1 MQAFR
6 LEDDVDDY
14 VKKELTKLGL
24 MKNKDFNVK
33 SQMSPSLKSA
43 LLNASKTKD
52 KTSYG
57 EPDFSLEKYTHPKN
71 KESVIPIIIEN
82 KLYAKNLKKL
92 KNDALQ
98 NDDHSISKFA
108 VNGAL
113 HYAQNILKNKE
124 KYKECIA
131 IGIAGDD
138 EENLLIEVYYVFA
151 SGINSHKL
159 TNAKNLHF
167 LENQESFNAFYK
179 ECTLTEE
186 EKHFIL
192 IKTKAD
198 LNETAKKLNRLM
210 HNHNITAPQRVLYVS
225 GMLLGMQ
232 EIKGKKEG
240 LKPSDLKGEL
250 TDTSRDGVLVFNQI
264 SEFLKTKNL
273 SEEKRELML
282 ASFKEI
288 SKDPQRDKETSL
300 DKAISMLL
308 EKDSSIT
315 KQIFTFL
322 YEFVHKPINES
333 DNTGHLDIMGELY
346 SEFLKYALGD
356 GKELGI
362 VLTPPYVTK
371 MMSELLG
378 VNAKSFVM
386 DLATGSA
393 GFLISSMVL
402 MIEDIEKTYGKN
414 TTKANEKIKD
424 AKTTQL
430 LGVELNAE
438 MFSLATTNMILRGDG
453 SSLIIKGNTFET
465 NLIEVYYVFASG
477 INSHKL
483 TNAKNLHFL
492 ENQES
497 FNAFYKECTLTE
509 EEKHFILIKTKA
521 DLNETAKKLNRLMHN
536 HNITA
541 PQRVLYVSG
550 MLLGMQEIKG
560 KKEGLKPSD
569 LKGELTDTSRD
580 GVLVFNQISEF
591 LKTKN
596 LSEEKRELM
605 LASFKEISKDPQRD
619 KETSLDKAISM
630 LLEKDSS
637 ITKQIFTFLY
647 EFVHKPINESDNT
660 GHLDI
665 MGELYSEFLKYALG
679 DGKELGIVLTPPY
692 VTKMMSELLGVNA
705 KSFVMD
711 LATGSAGFLI
721 SSMVLMIED
730 IEKTYGKN
738 TTKANEKIKDAKTTQ
753 LLGVEL
759 NAEMFSLA
767 TTNMILRGDGS
778 SLIIKGNTFETNKKI
793 YEDFK
798 PNILLLNPP
807 FSYEEN
813 GMPFIKFGLEYMQKG
828 ALGAIIIQDSAGS
841 GQALKSNVEI
851 LKKHSLLASVKMP
864 TDLFMPQAGVQT
876 SVYIFKAH
884 EPHDYEKP
892 VKFIDFR
899 NDGFKR
905 TKRGL
910 NEASNPT
917 KRYEEII
924 KIYKAGLNAKVS
936 KELWGDLKTIYIED
950 FIAKPCE
957 NKHAKDFNFEAHQ
970 KNETKP
976 ELEDFKRTIADYLS
990 YEVGLILKNQTP
1002 PK

>member
-14 VKKELTKLGL
+14 VKKELINLGL
-24 MKNKDFNVK
+24 MKNTDFNVK
-33 SQMSPSLKSA
+33 SQMSPSLKNA

-71 KESVIPIIIEN
+71 KGSVIPVIIEN

-92 KNDALQ
+92 KNSALQ
-98 NDDHSISKFA
+98 NDDHSISKYA

-113 HYAQNILKNKE
+113 HYAQNILRNKE

-186 EKHFIL
+186 EKHSIL

-225 GMLLGMQ
+225 GMLLSMQ
-232 EIKGKKEG
+232 EIKGKKGG
-240 LKPSDLKGEL
+240 LKPSDLKGEI

-273 SEEKRELML
+273 SEEKRDLML

-288 SKDPQRDKETSL
+288 SKDPQRDKITSL

-386 DLATGSA
+386 DLAAGSA

-414 TTKANEKIKD
+414 TTIANEKIK
-424 AKTTQL
+424 
-430 LGVELNAE
+430 
-438 MFSLATTNMILRGDG
+438 NM
-453 SSLIIKGNTFET
+453 
-465 NLIEVYYVFASG
+465 
-477 INSHKL
+477 
-483 TNAKNLHFL
+483 
-492 ENQES
+492 
-497 FNAFYKECTLTE
+497 
-509 EEKHFILIKTKA
+509 
-521 DLNETAKKLNRLMHN
+521 
-536 HNITA
+536 
-541 PQRVLYVSG
+541 
-550 MLLGMQEIKG
+550 
-560 KKEGLKPSD
+560 
-569 LKGELTDTSRD
+569 
-580 GVLVFNQISEF
+580 
-591 LKTKN
+591 
-596 LSEEKRELM
+596 
-605 LASFKEISKDPQRD
+605 
-619 KETSLDKAISM
+619 
-630 LLEKDSS
+630 
-637 ITKQIFTFLY
+637 
-647 EFVHKPINESDNT
+647 
-660 GHLDI
+660 
-665 MGELYSEFLKYALG
+665 
-679 DGKELGIVLTPPY
+679 
-692 VTKMMSELLGVNA
+692 
-705 KSFVMD
+705 
-711 LATGSAGFLI
+711 
-721 SSMVLMIED
+721 
-730 IEKTYGKN
+730 
-738 TTKANEKIKDAKTTQ
+738 KTTQ

-813 GMPFIKFGLEYMQKG
+813 GMPFIKFGLEHMQKG

-851 LKKHSLLASVKMP
+851 LKKHTLLASIKMP

-910 NEASNPT
+910 NETSNPT

-924 KIYKAGLNAKVS
+924 KIYKAGLNAQVS
-936 KELWGDLKTIYIED
+936 KELWGDLETIYIED

-957 NKHAKDFNFEAHQ
+957 NKHAKDFNFEVHQ
-970 KNETKP
+970 KNDTKP

>member
-1 MQAFR
+1 MPAFQ

-14 VKKELTKLGL
+14 VKKELTNLGL
-24 MKNKDFNVK
+24 IKNKDFNVK
-33 SQMSPSLKSA
+33 SQMSPSLKNA

-71 KESVIPIIIEN
+71 KGSVIPVIIEN

-92 KNDALQ
+92 KNDTLQ
-98 NDDHSISKFA
+98 NDDNSISKFA

-113 HYAQNILKNKE
+113 HYAQNILRNKE
-124 KYKECIA
+124 KYKECVA

-159 TNAKNLHF
+159 TNTKNLHF

-186 EKHFIL
+186 EKHLIL
-192 IKTKAD
+192 IKTKAE

-210 HNHNITAPQRVLYVS
+210 HNYNITAPQRVLYVS
-225 GMLLGMQ
+225 GMLLSMQ

-240 LKPSDLKGEL
+240 LKPSDLKGEV

-264 SEFLKTKNL
+264 GEFLKTKNL
-273 SEEKRELML
+273 SEEKRDLML

-386 DLATGSA
+386 DLAAGSA

-414 TTKANEKIKD
+414 TTIANEKIKNM
-424 AKTTQL
+424 KTTQL

-465 NLIEVYYVFASG
+465 S
-477 INSHKL
+477 
-483 TNAKNLHFL
+483 
-492 ENQES
+492 
-497 FNAFYKECTLTE
+497 
-509 EEKHFILIKTKA
+509 
-521 DLNETAKKLNRLMHN
+521 
-536 HNITA
+536 
-541 PQRVLYVSG
+541 
-550 MLLGMQEIKG
+550 
-560 KKEGLKPSD
+560 
-569 LKGELTDTSRD
+569 
-580 GVLVFNQISEF
+580 
-591 LKTKN
+591 
-596 LSEEKRELM
+596 
-605 LASFKEISKDPQRD
+605 
-619 KETSLDKAISM
+619 
-630 LLEKDSS
+630 
-637 ITKQIFTFLY
+637 
-647 EFVHKPINESDNT
+647 
-660 GHLDI
+660 
-665 MGELYSEFLKYALG
+665 
-679 DGKELGIVLTPPY
+679 
-692 VTKMMSELLGVNA
+692 
-705 KSFVMD
+705 
-711 LATGSAGFLI
+711 
-721 SSMVLMIED
+721 
-730 IEKTYGKN
+730 
-738 TTKANEKIKDAKTTQ
+738 
-753 LLGVEL
+753 
-759 NAEMFSLA
+759 
-767 TTNMILRGDGS
+767 
-778 SLIIKGNTFETNKKI
+778 KKI

-807 FSYEEN
+807 FSHEEN
-813 GMPFIKFGLEYMQKG
+813 GMPFIKFGLEHMQKG
-828 ALGAIIIQDSAGS
+828 GLGAIIIQDSAGS

-851 LKKHSLLASVKMP
+851 LKKHSLLASIKMP

-910 NEASNPT
+910 NETSNPT

-936 KELWGDLKTIYIED
+936 KELWGALETIYIED
-950 FIAKPCE
+950 FIARAHE

>member
-14 VKKELTKLGL
+14 VKKELTHLGL
-24 MKNKDFNVK
+24 MKNTDFNVK
-33 SQMSPSLKSA
+33 SQMSSSLKNA

-71 KESVIPIIIEN
+71 KESVIPVIIEN

-92 KNDALQ
+92 KNSALQ
-98 NDDHSISKFA
+98 NDDNSISKFA

-113 HYAQNILKNKE
+113 HYAQNILRNKE

-159 TNAKNLHF
+159 TSAKNLHF

-186 EKHFIL
+186 EKHSIL

-225 GMLLGMQ
+225 GMLLSMQ

-240 LKPSDLKGEL
+240 LKPSDLKGEI

-273 SEEKRELML
+273 SEEKRDLML

-288 SKDPQRDKETSL
+288 SKDPQRDK
-300 DKAISMLL
+300 I
-308 EKDSSIT
+308 
-315 KQIFTFL
+315 
-322 YEFVHKPINES
+322 
-333 DNTGHLDIMGELY
+333 
-346 SEFLKYALGD
+346 
-356 GKELGI
+356 
-362 VLTPPYVTK
+362 
-371 MMSELLG
+371 
-378 VNAKSFVM
+378 
-386 DLATGSA
+386 
-393 GFLISSMVL
+393 
-402 MIEDIEKTYGKN
+402 
-414 TTKANEKIKD
+414 
-424 AKTTQL
+424 
-430 LGVELNAE
+430 
-438 MFSLATTNMILRGDG
+438 
-453 SSLIIKGNTFET
+453 
-465 NLIEVYYVFASG
+465 
-477 INSHKL
+477 
-483 TNAKNLHFL
+483 
-492 ENQES
+492 
-497 FNAFYKECTLTE
+497 
-509 EEKHFILIKTKA
+509 
-521 DLNETAKKLNRLMHN
+521 
-536 HNITA
+536 
-541 PQRVLYVSG
+541 
-550 MLLGMQEIKG
+550 
-560 KKEGLKPSD
+560 
-569 LKGELTDTSRD
+569 
-580 GVLVFNQISEF
+580 
-591 LKTKN
+591 
-596 LSEEKRELM
+596 
-605 LASFKEISKDPQRD
+605 
-619 KETSLDKAISM
+619 TSLDKAISM

-807 FSYEEN
+807 FSY
-813 GMPFIKFGLEYMQKG
+813 
-828 ALGAIIIQDSAGS
+828 IQDSAGS

-851 LKKHSLLASVKMP
+851 LKKHSLLASIKMP

-910 NEASNPT
+910 NETSNPT

-950 FIAKPCE
+950 FIAKPHE

-970 KNETKP
+970 KNDTKP

>member
-1 MQAFR
+1 MQAFS

-33 SQMSPSLKSA
+33 SQMSSSLKNA

-52 KTSYG
+52 KKSFG

-71 KESVIPIIIEN
+71 KQSVIPIIIEN
-82 KLYAKNLKKL
+82 KLHAKNLKKL
-92 KNDALQ
+92 KNGALQ

-113 HYAQNILKNKE
+113 HYAQNILRNKE

-159 TNAKNLHF
+159 TNAKTLHF

-179 ECTLTEE
+179 ECALTEE
-186 EKHFIL
+186 EKHSIL

-210 HNHNITAPQRVLYVS
+210 HNHNITAPQRVLYV
-225 GMLLGMQ
+225 
-232 EIKGKKEG
+232 
-240 LKPSDLKGEL
+240 
-250 TDTSRDGVLVFNQI
+250 R
-264 SEFLKTKNL
+264 
-273 SEEKRELML
+273 
-282 ASFKEI
+282 
-288 SKDPQRDKETSL
+288 
-300 DKAISMLL
+300 
-308 EKDSSIT
+308 
-315 KQIFTFL
+315 
-322 YEFVHKPINES
+322 
-333 DNTGHLDIMGELY
+333 
-346 SEFLKYALGD
+346 
-356 GKELGI
+356 
-362 VLTPPYVTK
+362 
-371 MMSELLG
+371 
-378 VNAKSFVM
+378 
-386 DLATGSA
+386 SA

-465 NLIEVYYVFASG
+465 
-477 INSHKL
+477 
-483 TNAKNLHFL
+483 
-492 ENQES
+492 
-497 FNAFYKECTLTE
+497 
-509 EEKHFILIKTKA
+509 
-521 DLNETAKKLNRLMHN
+521 D
-536 HNITA
+536 
-541 PQRVLYVSG
+541 
-550 MLLGMQEIKG
+550 
-560 KKEGLKPSD
+560 
-569 LKGELTDTSRD
+569 
-580 GVLVFNQISEF
+580 
-591 LKTKN
+591 
-596 LSEEKRELM
+596 
-605 LASFKEISKDPQRD
+605 
-619 KETSLDKAISM
+619 
-630 LLEKDSS
+630 
-637 ITKQIFTFLY
+637 
-647 EFVHKPINESDNT
+647 
-660 GHLDI
+660 
-665 MGELYSEFLKYALG
+665 
-679 DGKELGIVLTPPY
+679 
-692 VTKMMSELLGVNA
+692 
-705 KSFVMD
+705 
-711 LATGSAGFLI
+711 
-721 SSMVLMIED
+721 
-730 IEKTYGKN
+730 
-738 TTKANEKIKDAKTTQ
+738 
-753 LLGVEL
+753 
-759 NAEMFSLA
+759 
-767 TTNMILRGDGS
+767 
-778 SLIIKGNTFETNKKI
+778 KKI

-851 LKKHSLLASVKMP
+851 LKKHSLLASIKMP

-884 EPHDYEKP
+884 EPHDYEKI

-910 NEASNPT
+910 NETSNPT

-950 FIAKPCE
+950 FIAKPHE

>member
-1 MQAFR
+1 MQTFS

-33 SQMSPSLKSA
+33 SQMSPSLKNA

-71 KESVIPIIIEN
+71 KQSVIPIIIEN
-82 KLYAKNLKKL
+82 KLHAKNLKKL

-98 NDDHSISKFA
+98 NDDHSISKYA

-113 HYAQNILKNKE
+113 HYAQNILRNKE

-138 EENLLIEVYYVFA
+138 EKNLDIEVYYVFA

-159 TNAKNLHF
+159 TNTKNLHF
-167 LENQESFNAFYK
+167 LENQESFNAFYE

-186 EKHFIL
+186 EKHSIL

-225 GMLLGMQ
+225 GMLLSMQ
-232 EIKGKKEG
+232 EIKGKKGG
-240 LKPSDLKGEL
+240 LKPSDLKGEI
-250 TDTSRDGVLVFNQI
+250 TDTSRDGVLVFNQ
-264 SEFLKTKNL
+264 
-273 SEEKRELML
+273 
-282 ASFKEI
+282 
-288 SKDPQRDKETSL
+288 
-300 DKAISMLL
+300 
-308 EKDSSIT
+308 
-315 KQIFTFL
+315 
-322 YEFVHKPINES
+322 
-333 DNTGHLDIMGELY
+333 
-346 SEFLKYALGD
+346 
-356 GKELGI
+356 
-362 VLTPPYVTK
+362 
-371 MMSELLG
+371 
-378 VNAKSFVM
+378 
-386 DLATGSA
+386 
-393 GFLISSMVL
+393 
-402 MIEDIEKTYGKN
+402 EKTYGKN
-414 TTKANEKIKD
+414 TTIANEKIKNM
-424 AKTTQL
+424 KTTQL

-465 NLIEVYYVFASG
+465 S
-477 INSHKL
+477 
-483 TNAKNLHFL
+483 
-492 ENQES
+492 
-497 FNAFYKECTLTE
+497 
-509 EEKHFILIKTKA
+509 
-521 DLNETAKKLNRLMHN
+521 
-536 HNITA
+536 
-541 PQRVLYVSG
+541 
-550 MLLGMQEIKG
+550 
-560 KKEGLKPSD
+560 
-569 LKGELTDTSRD
+569 
-580 GVLVFNQISEF
+580 
-591 LKTKN
+591 
-596 LSEEKRELM
+596 
-605 LASFKEISKDPQRD
+605 
-619 KETSLDKAISM
+619 
-630 LLEKDSS
+630 
-637 ITKQIFTFLY
+637 
-647 EFVHKPINESDNT
+647 
-660 GHLDI
+660 
-665 MGELYSEFLKYALG
+665 
-679 DGKELGIVLTPPY
+679 
-692 VTKMMSELLGVNA
+692 
-705 KSFVMD
+705 
-711 LATGSAGFLI
+711 
-721 SSMVLMIED
+721 
-730 IEKTYGKN
+730 
-738 TTKANEKIKDAKTTQ
+738 
-753 LLGVEL
+753 
-759 NAEMFSLA
+759 
-767 TTNMILRGDGS
+767 
-778 SLIIKGNTFETNKKI
+778 KKI

-813 GMPFIKFGLEYMQKG
+813 GMPFIKFGLEHMQKG
-828 ALGAIIIQDSAGS
+828 ALGAIIIQDSTGS

-851 LKKHSLLASVKMP
+851 LKKHTLLASVKMP
-864 TDLFMPQAGVQT
+864 TDLFKPQAGVQT

-910 NEASNPT
+910 NETSNPT

-936 KELWGDLKTIYIED
+936 KELWGDLETIYIED

-976 ELEDFKRTIADYLS
+976 ALEDFKRTIADYLS

>member
-1 MQAFR
+1 MQAFQ

-24 MKNKDFNVK
+24 IKNKDFNVK

-98 NDDHSISKFA
+98 NDDNSISKYA

-273 SEEKRELML
+273 SEEKRDLML

-308 EKDSSIT
+308 KKDSSIT

-438 MFSLATTNMILRGDG
+438 MFSLATTN
-453 SSLIIKGNTFET
+453 
-465 NLIEVYYVFASG
+465 
-477 INSHKL
+477 
-483 TNAKNLHFL
+483 
-492 ENQES
+492 
-497 FNAFYKECTLTE
+497 
-509 EEKHFILIKTKA
+509 
-521 DLNETAKKLNRLMHN
+521 
-536 HNITA
+536 
-541 PQRVLYVSG
+541 
-550 MLLGMQEIKG
+550 
-560 KKEGLKPSD
+560 
-569 LKGELTDTSRD
+569 
-580 GVLVFNQISEF
+580 
-591 LKTKN
+591 
-596 LSEEKRELM
+596 
-605 LASFKEISKDPQRD
+605 
-619 KETSLDKAISM
+619 
-630 LLEKDSS
+630 
-637 ITKQIFTFLY
+637 
-647 EFVHKPINESDNT
+647 
-660 GHLDI
+660 
-665 MGELYSEFLKYALG
+665 
-679 DGKELGIVLTPPY
+679 
-692 VTKMMSELLGVNA
+692 
-705 KSFVMD
+705 
-711 LATGSAGFLI
+711 
-721 SSMVLMIED
+721 
-730 IEKTYGKN
+730 
-738 TTKANEKIKDAKTTQ
+738 
-753 LLGVEL
+753 
-759 NAEMFSLA
+759 
-767 TTNMILRGDGS
+767 
-778 SLIIKGNTFETNKKI
+778 
-793 YEDFK
+793 
-798 PNILLLNPP
+798 
-807 FSYEEN
+807 
-813 GMPFIKFGLEYMQKG
+813 
-828 ALGAIIIQDSAGS
+828 
-841 GQALKSNVEI
+841 
-851 LKKHSLLASVKMP
+851 
-864 TDLFMPQAGVQT
+864 
-876 SVYIFKAH
+876 
-884 EPHDYEKP
+884 
-892 VKFIDFR
+892 
-899 NDGFKR
+899 
-905 TKRGL
+905 
-910 NEASNPT
+910 
-917 KRYEEII
+917 
-924 KIYKAGLNAKVS
+924 
-936 KELWGDLKTIYIED
+936 
-950 FIAKPCE
+950 
-957 NKHAKDFNFEAHQ
+957 
-970 KNETKP
+970 
-976 ELEDFKRTIADYLS
+976 
-990 YEVGLILKNQTP
+990 
-1002 PK
+1002 

>member
-33 SQMSPSLKSA
+33 SQMSPSLKNT

-82 KLYAKNLKKL
+82 KLHAKNLKKL

-98 NDDHSISKFA
+98 NDDNSISKFA

-113 HYAQNILKNKE
+113 HYAQNILRDKE

-167 LENQESFNAFYK
+167 LESQESFNAFYK

-225 GMLLGMQ
+225 GMLLSMQ

-273 SEEKRELML
+273 SEEKRDLML

-308 EKDSSIT
+308 KKDSSIT

-378 VNAKSFVM
+378 VNANSFVM
-386 DLATGSA
+386 DLAT
-393 GFLISSMVL
+393 
-402 MIEDIEKTYGKN
+402 
-414 TTKANEKIKD
+414 
-424 AKTTQL
+424 
-430 LGVELNAE
+430 
-438 MFSLATTNMILRGDG
+438 
-453 SSLIIKGNTFET
+453 
-465 NLIEVYYVFASG
+465 
-477 INSHKL
+477 
-483 TNAKNLHFL
+483 
-492 ENQES
+492 
-497 FNAFYKECTLTE
+497 
-509 EEKHFILIKTKA
+509 
-521 DLNETAKKLNRLMHN
+521 
-536 HNITA
+536 
-541 PQRVLYVSG
+541 
-550 MLLGMQEIKG
+550 
-560 KKEGLKPSD
+560 
-569 LKGELTDTSRD
+569 
-580 GVLVFNQISEF
+580 
-591 LKTKN
+591 
-596 LSEEKRELM
+596 
-605 LASFKEISKDPQRD
+605 
-619 KETSLDKAISM
+619 
-630 LLEKDSS
+630 
-637 ITKQIFTFLY
+637 
-647 EFVHKPINESDNT
+647 
-660 GHLDI
+660 
-665 MGELYSEFLKYALG
+665 
-679 DGKELGIVLTPPY
+679 
-692 VTKMMSELLGVNA
+692 
-705 KSFVMD
+705 
-711 LATGSAGFLI
+711 
-721 SSMVLMIED
+721 
-730 IEKTYGKN
+730 
-738 TTKANEKIKDAKTTQ
+738 
-753 LLGVEL
+753 
-759 NAEMFSLA
+759 
-767 TTNMILRGDGS
+767 
-778 SLIIKGNTFETNKKI
+778 
-793 YEDFK
+793 
-798 PNILLLNPP
+798 
-807 FSYEEN
+807 
-813 GMPFIKFGLEYMQKG
+813 
-828 ALGAIIIQDSAGS
+828 GS

-851 LKKHSLLASVKMP
+851 LKKHSLLASIKMP

-910 NEASNPT
+910 NETSNPT

-950 FIAKPCE
+950 FIAKPHK

-976 ELEDFKRTIADYLS
+976 ELENFKRTIADYLS

>member
-33 SQMSPSLKSA
+33 SQMSPSLKNA

-82 KLYAKNLKKL
+82 KLHAKNLKKL

-113 HYAQNILKNKE
+113 HYAQNILRDKE

-167 LENQESFNAFYK
+167 LESQESFNAFYK

-225 GMLLGMQ
+225 GMLLSMQ

-273 SEEKRELML
+273 SEEKRDLML

-308 EKDSSIT
+308 KKDSSIT

-378 VNAKSFVM
+378 VNANSFVM
-386 DLATGSA
+386 DLAT
-393 GFLISSMVL
+393 
-402 MIEDIEKTYGKN
+402 
-414 TTKANEKIKD
+414 
-424 AKTTQL
+424 
-430 LGVELNAE
+430 
-438 MFSLATTNMILRGDG
+438 
-453 SSLIIKGNTFET
+453 
-465 NLIEVYYVFASG
+465 
-477 INSHKL
+477 
-483 TNAKNLHFL
+483 
-492 ENQES
+492 
-497 FNAFYKECTLTE
+497 
-509 EEKHFILIKTKA
+509 
-521 DLNETAKKLNRLMHN
+521 
-536 HNITA
+536 
-541 PQRVLYVSG
+541 
-550 MLLGMQEIKG
+550 
-560 KKEGLKPSD
+560 
-569 LKGELTDTSRD
+569 
-580 GVLVFNQISEF
+580 
-591 LKTKN
+591 
-596 LSEEKRELM
+596 
-605 LASFKEISKDPQRD
+605 
-619 KETSLDKAISM
+619 
-630 LLEKDSS
+630 
-637 ITKQIFTFLY
+637 
-647 EFVHKPINESDNT
+647 
-660 GHLDI
+660 
-665 MGELYSEFLKYALG
+665 
-679 DGKELGIVLTPPY
+679 
-692 VTKMMSELLGVNA
+692 
-705 KSFVMD
+705 
-711 LATGSAGFLI
+711 
-721 SSMVLMIED
+721 
-730 IEKTYGKN
+730 
-738 TTKANEKIKDAKTTQ
+738 
-753 LLGVEL
+753 
-759 NAEMFSLA
+759 
-767 TTNMILRGDGS
+767 
-778 SLIIKGNTFETNKKI
+778 
-793 YEDFK
+793 
-798 PNILLLNPP
+798 
-807 FSYEEN
+807 
-813 GMPFIKFGLEYMQKG
+813 
-828 ALGAIIIQDSAGS
+828 GS

-851 LKKHSLLASVKMP
+851 LKKHSLLASIKMP

-910 NEASNPT
+910 NETSNPT

-950 FIAKPCE
+950 FIAKPHK

-976 ELEDFKRTIADYLS
+976 ELENFKRTIADYLS

>member
-33 SQMSPSLKSA
+33 SQMSPSLKNA

-92 KNDALQ
+92 KNSALQ
-98 NDDHSISKFA
+98 NDDHSISKYA

-225 GMLLGMQ
+225 GMLLSMQ

-264 SEFLKTKNL
+264 
-273 SEEKRELML
+273 
-282 ASFKEI
+282 
-288 SKDPQRDKETSL
+288 
-300 DKAISMLL
+300 
-308 EKDSSIT
+308 
-315 KQIFTFL
+315 
-322 YEFVHKPINES
+322 
-333 DNTGHLDIMGELY
+333 
-346 SEFLKYALGD
+346 
-356 GKELGI
+356 
-362 VLTPPYVTK
+362 
-371 MMSELLG
+371 
-378 VNAKSFVM
+378 
-386 DLATGSA
+386 
-393 GFLISSMVL
+393 
-402 MIEDIEKTYGKN
+402 
-414 TTKANEKIKD
+414 
-424 AKTTQL
+424 
-430 LGVELNAE
+430 
-438 MFSLATTNMILRGDG
+438 
-453 SSLIIKGNTFET
+453 
-465 NLIEVYYVFASG
+465 
-477 INSHKL
+477 
-483 TNAKNLHFL
+483 
-492 ENQES
+492 
-497 FNAFYKECTLTE
+497 
-509 EEKHFILIKTKA
+509 
-521 DLNETAKKLNRLMHN
+521 
-536 HNITA
+536 
-541 PQRVLYVSG
+541 
-550 MLLGMQEIKG
+550 
-560 KKEGLKPSD
+560 
-569 LKGELTDTSRD
+569 
-580 GVLVFNQISEF
+580 
-591 LKTKN
+591 
-596 LSEEKRELM
+596 
-605 LASFKEISKDPQRD
+605 
-619 KETSLDKAISM
+619 
-630 LLEKDSS
+630 
-637 ITKQIFTFLY
+637 
-647 EFVHKPINESDNT
+647 
-660 GHLDI
+660 
-665 MGELYSEFLKYALG
+665 SEFLKYALG

-807 FSYEEN
+807 FSYKEN

-910 NEASNPT
+910 NETSNPT

-950 FIAKPCE
+950 FIAKPHE